1 MKFKVDENLPADAAL
16 VIRAA
21 GFLADTV
28 EDEGL
33 TGSEDL
39 HLAQVIRDQG
49 RVLLT
54 LDNDFGNIRAYP
66 PNEYAGILILR
77 PKSQD
82 KPATLAL
89 LKRLLIVLSEKD
101 PVGQL
106 WIVES
111 DRIRHRQS

>member
-1 MKFKVDENLPADAAL
+1 VKFKVDENLPADAAL
-16 VIRAA
+16 IIRAA
-21 GFLADTV
+21 GFPADTV

-33 TGSEDL
+33 TGSDDL
-39 HLAQVIRDQG
+39 HLAQVVRDQR

-54 LDNDFGNIRAYP
+54 LDNDFGNIRAHP
-66 PNEYAGILILR
+66 PNEYPGILILG
-77 PKSQD
+77 PQSQD

-89 LKRLLIVLSEKD
+89 LKRLLIVLREKD

-111 DRIRHRQS
+111 DRIRYRQS